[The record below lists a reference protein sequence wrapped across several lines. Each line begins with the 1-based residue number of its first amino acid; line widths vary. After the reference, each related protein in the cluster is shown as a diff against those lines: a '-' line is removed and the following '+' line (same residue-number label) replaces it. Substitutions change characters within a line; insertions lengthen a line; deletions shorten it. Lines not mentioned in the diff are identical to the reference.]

1 MNLLKELQKYGQAI
15 WLDYIHRN
23 LIQTGGLKRLVEED
37 GMRGVT
43 SNPTIFEKAIAHGAD
58 YDETIR
64 AALAE
69 NPKTETGKICER
81 LVMEDIR
88 AAADVLRPV
97 YDETG
102 GADGFVSIE
111 VSPHLAHD
119 TAGTIAE
126 ARRLKAEVDRPNVMI
141 KVPATPAG
149 IPAIEAL
156 TADGVNVNITL
167 MFSMSHYESVA
178 RAYIQGLGRAAEP
191 AKISSVTSFFV
202 SRVDTLVD
210 GMLEKLGT
218 PEALALCGKIAVAN
232 SKAVY
237 RRFEEI
243 FHGEGF
249 AALRSR
255 GARVQRPLWASTGTK
270 NPSYSDI
277 LYVENLIGP
286 ETINTLPP
294 ATIDAFRDHGRVPG
308 ATVKEKLDEA
318 RSALAQLSRLGINLE
333 EVGKKL
339 QDDGVTAFVKSFD
352 DLMAALEK
360 KRAAMAPSTIREPH
374 GSGQA
379 ASTSSGQAG
388 LTLRGASWQAPST
401 AFSPEPDEGS
411 PLSASQSAALSR
423 QDLRLG
429 KHQARVNKRLK
440 AWEAAKFSARLWQKD
455 PTLWSA
461 DTVPELM
468 DRLGWLALPESMRS
482 RVGELRAFADKAKS
496 DGFRHVVL
504 LGMGGSSLAPEVFQR
519 TFGNGSGYPELL
531 VLDSTHPAAVRAVEK
546 RIDLAR
552 TLFLVSSKSGTTTE
566 TNSFFYYFWHKLAQ
580 AKGEVGGHFV
590 AITDPGTPLEKLG
603 RKRKF
608 RAVFNAPEDVGGR
621 YSALTVFG
629 LVPAALAGVDI
640 DALLDR
646 ARIMSQAVSP
656 AARESDNP
664 ALVLGAAL
672 GELTLAKRDKI
683 TFLTSPSL
691 AALPSWIEQ
700 LIAESTGKNKK
711 GIVPVADE
719 PLASADK
726 YGMDRLFVYLRLD
739 TDDNAE
745 LDRKVA
751 GLESAGH
758 PMIKIELGE
767 KIALGQEF
775 FRWEVAVAAAGAV
788 LGIHP
793 FNQPDVQ
800 LAKDLAKQAMG
811 KTGAESAPVKDEA
824 AAADPSAL
832 RQAVSAWLAKKKER
846 DYLALQAYLNPTPEH
861 TAVLKEICVSL
872 RDRLKLAT
880 TLGYGPRFLHSTGQ
894 LHKGGPNSV
903 LILQIVDEPV
913 EDLPVPETDYTFGA
927 LIRAQALGDFT
938 ALKQRKRRVLRVN
951 LGSDVEGGLRQL
963 AELVHQHQ

>member
-1 MNLLKELQKYGQAI
+1 MNPLEELHKYGQAI

-23 LIQTGGLKRLVEED
+23 LIQTGGLKRLVQED

-43 SNPTIFEKAIAHGAD
+43 SNPTIFEKAIAHGTD

-69 NPKTETGKICER
+69 NPKTETGKIYER
-81 LVMEDIR
+81 LVLEDIR

-102 GADGFVSIE
+102 GADGFVSLE

-119 TAGTIAE
+119 TQGTIAE

-156 TADGVNVNITL
+156 TGDGVNVNITL
-167 MFSMSHYESVA
+167 MFSMSHYEAVA

-191 AKISSVTSFFV
+191 AKISSVASFFV

-294 ATIDAFRDHGRVPG
+294 ATIDAFRDHGRAPG

-318 RSALAQLSRLGINLE
+318 RSALAQLSRLGIDLE

-339 QDDGVTAFVKSFD
+339 QDDGVAAFVKSFD

-360 KRAAMAPSTIREPH
+360 KRAAMSGPAT
-374 GSGQA
+374 GS
-379 ASTSSGQAG
+379 
-388 LTLRGASWQAPST
+388 LNRL
-401 AFSPEPDEGS
+401 
-411 PLSASQSAALSR
+411 
-423 QDLRLG
+423 DLRLG
-429 KHQARVNKRLK
+429 KHQARVDKRLK
-440 AWEAAKFSARLWQKD
+440 AWVAAKFSARLWQKD

-461 DTVPELM
+461 DPLPELT

-531 VLDSTHPAAVRAVEK
+531 VLDSTHPAAVRSVEK

-580 AKGEVGGHFV
+580 AKGEPGQHFV
-590 AITDPGTPLEKLG
+590 AITDPGTPLDKLG

-646 ARIMSQAVSP
+646 ARTMSQAASP

-691 AALPSWIEQ
+691 SALPSWIEQ
-700 LIAESTGKNKK
+700 LIAESTGKDKK

-719 PLASADK
+719 PLAAADK
-726 YGMDRLFVYLRLD
+726 YGTDRLFVYLRLD
-739 TDDNAE
+739 NDDNAE
-745 LDRKVA
+745 LDRKGA
-751 GLESAGH
+751 GLESAGY

-767 KIALGQEF
+767 KIDLGQEF
-775 FRWEVAVAAAGAV
+775 FRWEVAVAAAGAA

-811 KTGAESAPVKDEA
+811 KTDGESAPVKDEA

-861 TAVLKEICVSL
+861 TAALREICVSL
-872 RDRLKLAT
+872 RDRLRLAT

-903 LILQIVDEPV
+903 LILQIVDEPA
-913 EDLPVPETDYTFGA
+913 EDLPVPETDYTFGS

-951 LGSDVEGGLRQL
+951 LGSDVEGGLKQL
-963 AELVHQHQ
+963 VELVQVHP